1 MCIYTSSA
9 TSEQGSTVATEAL
22 AELQEKLQALELER
36 SEVDRLLQEKDQV
49 FAATIA
55 EKDVTIAK
63 AVEERDQIIAATVA
77 EKDAEKAIAVDKAVQ
92 EAVQEAVQI
101 ERLAAM

>member
-36 SEVDRLLQEKDQV
+36 SEVDRLLKEKDQV
-49 FAATIA
+49 VAATIA
-55 EKDVTIAK
+55 EKDVAIAK

-77 EKDAEKAIAVDKAVQ
+77 EKDAEKAIAVQ
-92 EAVQEAVQI
+92 EAVQEAVRM

>member
-1 MCIYTSSA
+1 
-9 TSEQGSTVATEAL
+9 
-22 AELQEKLQALELER
+22 
-36 SEVDRLLQEKDQV
+36 LQEKDQV

-55 EKDVTIAK
+55 EKDVAIAK

-77 EKDAEKAIAVDKAVQ
+77 EKDAEKAIAVDRAVQ
-92 EAVQEAVQI
+92 EAVRM